1 MCPGTQKTGT
11 QVLWTPRHSEHPSL
25 GRVECVRGHVPAAT
39 VDAVSRVLV
48 TGMSG
53 AGKSTVLDELRCR
66 GFYAVDTDYDGW
78 VLEDGNWD
86 EPRMARLLAD
96 HQDLVVSG
104 TVENQVRFYGRFE
117 HIVLLSA
124 PLDVLLQRVTE
135 RTNNPYGKS
144 PAERD
149 EIAHYVETVEPLLRR
164 GATVELDGRL
174 PVTELADAIH
184 RLISPN
190 LIDCA

>member
-1 MCPGTQKTGT
+1 
-11 QVLWTPRHSEHPSL
+11 
-25 GRVECVRGHVPAAT
+25 
-39 VDAVSRVLV
+39 
-48 TGMSG
+48 MSG
-53 AGKSTVLDELRCR
+53 AGKSTVLDELRGR
-66 GFYAVDTDYDGW
+66 GFRTVDTDYDGW
-78 VLEDGNWD
+78 VLDDGKWD
-86 EPRMARLLAD
+86 EPRMQRLLSG
-96 HQDLVVSG
+96 HEDLVVSG

-124 PLDVLLQRVTE
+124 PLEVLLQRVTE
-135 RTNNPYGKS
+135 RTNNPYGKT

-184 RLISPN
+184 RLISMP
-190 LIDCA
+190 